1 MRIDDRLANISVAM
15 VRPGFAWNPE
25 SLAGYSIAVPQAR
38 PQLQLVHV
46 APTRV
51 AP

>member
-1 MRIDDRLANISVAM
+1 MRIVGRLANISVAM
-15 VRPGFAWNPE
+15 VRPGSAWSPE

-38 PQLQLVHV
+38 PQLQLFV